1 MAFNTVTIT
10 INATKIVSANPS
22 RQSLI
27 LANVGTG
34 TVYLG
39 PNNTVTTA
47 NGVPLLQDGTFTE
60 DDGGSRM
67 FMGEVWGIVAA
78 DTSDLRYWER
88 VR

>member
-1 MAFNTVTIT
+1 VAFNTITIT
-10 INATKIVSANPS
+10 TTATKIVSANPN

-39 PNNTVTTA
+39 PDDTVTKD

-67 FMGEVWGIVAA
+67 FMGDVWGIVEAS
-78 DTSDLRYWER
+78 TSDLRYWER